1 MHLLLSIACVGNE
14 RGLVWDQ
21 MPRIEIQVD
30 SNQGDSGWQR
40 EFLRGLRDAGNAL
53 YGCILSLV
61 PHRADADEVFQ
72 ETVSV
77 LWSEFQAQGPPDC
90 FSAWANSIG
99 RNVAR
104 SYIRR
109 ERRRGR
115 VFLSESQLA
124 EITKI
129 QAGSSELLEL
139 RQEMLRHCLE
149 RLPSN
154 DRELL
159 LKCYASGDSIRA
171 FAREHGQAIEGLY
184 SRLKRLRHRLF
195 ECVNRRMSGRK

>member
-1 MHLLLSIACVGNE
+1 
-14 RGLVWDQ
+14 
-21 MPRIEIQVD
+21 MPRIEFQID
-30 SNQGDSGWQR
+30 SNQADSGWQR
-40 EFLRGLRDAGNAL
+40 EFLRGLREAGNAL

-77 LWSEFQAQGPPDC
+77 LWSEFQAQGPPVC
-90 FSAWANSIG
+90 FSAWSNSIA

-115 VFLSESQLA
+115 VFLSEAQLA
-124 EITKI
+124 QIAKI

-139 RQEMLRHCLE
+139 RHEMLRHCLE
-149 RLPSN
+149 HLPSN

-159 LKCYASGDSIRA
+159 LKCYGAGDSIRG
-171 FAREHGQAIEGLY
+171 FAREQGQSFEGVY

-195 ECVNRRMSGRK
+195 ECVNRRMSGRE

>member
-1 MHLLLSIACVGNE
+1 
-14 RGLVWDQ
+14 
-21 MPRIEIQVD
+21 MPRIDIEIN
-30 SNQGDSGWQR
+30 SNQEDGGWQR
-40 EFLRGLRDAGNAL
+40 EFLRGLRDSANAL

-61 PHRADADEVFQ
+61 PNRADADEVFQ

-90 FSAWANSIG
+90 FSAWSNSIA
-99 RNVAR
+99 RNIAR

-115 VFLSESQLA
+115 VFLSEAQLSQ
-124 EITKI
+124 ITKI

-149 RLPSN
+149 HLSAN

-159 LKCYASGDSIRA
+159 LRCYGSGDSIRA
-171 FAREHGQAIEGLY
+171 YARENGQAFEGVY

-195 ECVNRRMSGRK
+195 ECVNRRMSGRE

>member
-1 MHLLLSIACVGNE
+1 
-14 RGLVWDQ
+14 
-21 MPRIEIQVD
+21 MPRIEIEID
-30 SNQGDSGWQR
+30 SSRDDGGWQR
-40 EFLRGLRDAGNAL
+40 DFLRGLRESRNSL
-53 YGCILSLV
+53 FGCILSLV

-77 LWSEFQAQGPPDC
+77 LWSEYQVQGPPES
-90 FSAWANSIG
+90 FSAWSNSIA
-99 RNVAR
+99 RNIAR

-115 VFLSESQLA
+115 VFLSESQLSQ
-124 EITKI
+124 ITKI
-129 QAGSSELLEL
+129 NAGSTELLEL

-149 RLPSN
+149 HLSAS
-154 DRELL
+154 DSEFL
-159 LKCYASGDSIRA
+159 LKCYGSGDSIRA
-171 FAREHGQAIEGLY
+171 FAREQGQAFEGLY

>member
-1 MHLLLSIACVGNE
+1 
-14 RGLVWDQ
+14 
-21 MPRIEIQVD
+21 MPRIEIQINSD
-30 SNQGDSGWQR
+30 QADSGWQR

-77 LWSEFQAQGPPDC
+77 LWKEFQTQGPPDS
-90 FSAWANSIG
+90 FSAWSNSIA
-99 RNVAR
+99 RNIAR

-115 VFLSESQLA
+115 VFLSESQLSQ
-124 EITKI
+124 ITKI

-149 RLPSN
+149 HLPPG

-159 LKCYASGDSIRA
+159 LKCYGSSDSIRS
-171 FAREHGQAIEGLY
+171 FAREQGQAFEGVY

-195 ECVNRRMSGRK
+195 ECVNRRMSGRE